1 MSRPRKP
8 FRKTVTVADVNVTV
22 YERKNSTPLWIDV
35 TVGGKRRRISAGH
48 SNRELALQEAQEL
61 AQDLAERSEAEWG
74 PDLTLGCVVDVYMRE
89 KGPLLSPRWR
99 QQIETQAHLFLE
111 AWGHDLPVVAIDQT
125 LADNYVDSRRSGRLT
140 PTKGRTRGVRD
151 GTIHAEFR
159 SLKVVFN
166 WAKRRRRPNGR
177 PLLTGNPL
185 DGLTWPKE
193 RNVRRPVAS
202 HDRFLQTLA
211 MANTVDG
218 SGRLRC
224 ALTLG
229 RYTGRREGAICG
241 LSASDLLM
249 DEVAVR
255 AALAAQG
262 MDERK
267 AEHFPFGG
275 IRWRSDTDKMGTAWI
290 VPISEQAPEEID
302 GYLQTSPR
310 LGAVPLF
317 PSDRDP
323 MKPIGIYVMGRWLM
337 EAERLAGLPKL
348 EQGRWHPYRRLWATE
363 RKHVPVQDV
372 AAAGGWNSVDTV
384 LKVYQQSDPQGV
396 LRAVTGSA

>member
-8 FRKTVTVADVNVTV
+8 YRKTVTVGEVNVTV

-48 SNRELALQEAQEL
+48 SNRELALREAQEL
-61 AQDLAERSEAEWG
+61 ASDLAARSEAELG
-74 PDLTLGCVVDVYMRE
+74 PDLTLGYVVDLYLRE

-99 QQIETQAHLFLE
+99 QQIETQAHLFVG
-111 AWGHDLPVVAIDQT
+111 AWGHDRPVAAIDQT
-125 LADNYVDSRRSGRLT
+125 FVDNYVDSRRTGQLT
-140 PTKGRTRGVRD
+140 PAKGRIRGVRD
-151 GTIHAEFR
+151 GTINAEFR

-166 WAKRRRRPNGR
+166 WGRKRRRPNGR
-177 PLLTGNPL
+177 PLLTENPL

-202 HDRFLQTLA
+202 HDRFVRTLA
-211 MANTVDG
+211 MANTVD
-218 SGRLRC
+218 SAGRLRC
-224 ALTLG
+224 ALTLA

-241 LSASDLLM
+241 LFASDLLP
-249 DEVAVR
+249 DDRAVR
-255 AALAAQG
+255 AALATQG

-275 IRWRSDTDKMGTAWI
+275 IRWRSDTDKMGTSWI
-290 VPISEQAPEEID
+290 VPISQEAREEID
-302 GYLQTSPR
+302 RYLQESPR

-317 PSDRDP
+317 PSDRDAL
-323 MKPIGIYVMGRWLM
+323 KPIGIYVMGRWLM
-337 EAERLAGLPKL
+337 EAEGLAGLPKL

-372 AAAGGWNSVDTV
+372 AAAGGWNSVETV
-384 LKVYQQSDPQGV
+384 LKVYQQSDPEGV